1 MHYRT
6 LGQTGLQVSEVGLGA
21 MPFGGMV
28 TRPDG
33 TQFGWSGTDDRELIA
48 LVHRSGELGVNLLD
62 TAAAY
67 GNGHG
72 EAVVGEAL
80 QGRRDKWIIATKV
93 NPNQG
98 IDADTPDETAV
109 RKRITEACEQS
120 LHRLQTDHL
129 DIYQLHAMPHP
140 WAMPSAMRT
149 LAELRE
155 AGKIRWY
162 GISTNNREAI
172 DQLRAYGPLHVLQI
186 GYNMLERGADAL
198 LHWARA
204 ENIGTLIRV
213 PLAKG
218 MLTGK
223 YSGPQAVAMPAPRHA
238 SKSTKISLPRLCQRS
253 RRTSVPEPWP
263 SPIRLA
269 RQTGAGKVERRSA
282 GAQSPRHHAACKS
295 CNISSTYPA
304 GRAPGLALIFFS
316 VSCAKSGRSS
326 CGMSSSCTRVGMPME
341 R

>member
-28 TRPDG
+28 TQADG
-33 TQFGWSGTDDRELIA
+33 TQFGWSGTDDQELIA
-48 LVHRSGELGVNLLD
+48 LVHRSEACGVNLLD
-62 TAAAY
+62 TAEAY

-80 QGRRDKWIIATKV
+80 QGRRTKWIIATKV
-93 NPNQG
+93 QPNQG
-98 IDADTPDETAV
+98 IDADTPDEAAV

-120 LHRLQTDHL
+120 LHRLRTDYI
-129 DIYQLHAMPHP
+129 DIYQLHAIPYP
-140 WAMPSAMRT
+140 WAMPVAMET
-149 LAELRE
+149 LAHLRA

-186 GYNMLERGADAL
+186 GFNLLERQAEAL
-198 LHWARA
+198 LHWAQA

-223 YSGPQAVAMPAPRHA
+223 YSGPQAVAMPPGDHRYE
-238 SKSTKISLPRLCQRS
+238 RFQRPG
-253 RRTSVPEPWP
+253 TVDGLQ
-263 SPIRLA
+263 I
-269 RQTGAGKVERRSA
+269 
-282 GAQSPRHHAACKS
+282 
-295 CNISSTYPA
+295 
-304 GRAPGLALIFFS
+304 GRA
-316 VSCAKSGRSS
+316 SCRE
-326 CGMSSSCTRVGMPME
+326 RV
-341 R
+341 

>member
-28 TRPDG
+28 TQADG
-33 TQFGWSGTDDRELIA
+33 TQFGWSGTDDQELIA
-48 LVHRSGELGVNLLD
+48 LVHRSEGFGVNLLD
-62 TAAAY
+62 TAEAY

-93 NPNQG
+93 RPNQG
-98 IDADTPDETAV
+98 IAAETPDEAAV
-109 RKRITEACEQS
+109 RQRITEACEQS
-120 LHRLQTDHL
+120 LRRLQTDYI
-129 DIYQLHAMPHP
+129 DIYQLHAIPYP
-140 WAMPSAMRT
+140 WAMPIAMET
-149 LAELRE
+149 LGSLRE

-186 GYNMLERGADAL
+186 GFNLLERSADAL
-198 LHWARA
+198 LYWARV
-204 ENIGTLIRV
+204 EQIGTLIRV

-223 YSGPQAVAMPAPRHA
+223 YSGPQAVAMPPGDHRYERFQQPGTVDGLQ
-238 SKSTKISLPRLCQRS
+238 KLPQLGFLQTPARS
-253 RRTSVPEPWP
+253 MVQAALRFVLDHPGVSSV
-263 SPIRLA
+263 I
-269 RQTGAGKVERRSA
+269 A
-282 GAQSPRHHAACKS
+282 GAKTRQQIEENIAAS
-295 CNISSTYPA
+295 ALPA
-304 GRAPGLALIFFS
+304 LAPDERARALAIADTIGTPGWS
-316 VSCAKSGRSS
+316 R
-326 CGMSSSCTRVGMPME
+326 
-341 R
+341 

>member
-28 TRPDG
+28 TQADG
-33 TQFGWSGTDDRELIA
+33 TQFGWSGTDDQELIA
-48 LVHRSGELGVNLLD
+48 LVHRSEACGVNLLD
-62 TAAAY
+62 TAEAY

-93 NPNQG
+93 RPNQG
-98 IDADTPDETAV
+98 IDADTLDEAAV
-109 RKRITEACEQS
+109 RQRITEACEQS
-120 LHRLQTDHL
+120 LHRLQTDYIDL
-129 DIYQLHAMPHP
+129 YQLHAIPYP
-140 WAMPSAMRT
+140 WAMPVAMET
-149 LAELRE
+149 LAHLRA

-186 GYNMLERGADAL
+186 GFNLLERQAEAL

-223 YSGPQAVAMPAPRHA
+223 YSGPQAVAMPPGDHRYERFQRPGTVDGLQ
-238 SKSTKISLPRLCQRS
+238 KLPQLGFLQTPTRS
-253 RRTSVPEPWP
+253 MVQAALRFVLDHPGVSSV
-263 SPIRLA
+263 I
-269 RQTGAGKVERRSA
+269 A
-282 GAQSPRHHAACKS
+282 GAKTRQQIEENIAA
-295 CNISSTYPA
+295 STLPA
-304 GRAPGLALIFFS
+304 LTPDERASALAIAETIGTPGWS
-316 VSCAKSGRSS
+316 R
-326 CGMSSSCTRVGMPME
+326 
-341 R
+341 